1 MTMAGRIPQYFI
13 DQLLNRIDVVDLIDG
28 YVPLKKAGANYKACC
43 PFHGE
48 KSPSFTVSPSKQ
60 FYHCFGCGVNGTAIS
75 FLMEYDHMEFR
86 EAIEKLASGAGME
99 IPEEA
104 QGFKPKQA
112 VSQGIDLYQ
121 LMNQVNEFYQNQLR
135 QHPNKQEAID
145 YLQKR
150 GLSGETAKRFG
161 MGYAPEGWDNL
172 MSTLGVTTPAQKA
185 LLDAGML
192 TQNEKKRTY
201 DRFRHRIMFPIHDHR
216 GRVVGFGGRVL
227 EQAESRP
234 NSKPQPGN
242 PKYLNSPETPIF
254 HKGSELYGLYAARGG
269 IKEADGV
276 LVVEGYMDVVAL
288 AEAGINNAVAT
299 LGTATTAMHLQRLF
313 RHTPNITFSF
323 DGDRAGRA
331 AAWKAL
337 ETSLPSLQDGFQV
350 SFLFLPDGEDPD
362 TMVKKVGKEGFD
374 ELVSNAKP
382 LPDFLIDTLSQQ
394 ADINRLD
401 GRAKLSKLAKP
412 LIEKFPNGV
421 LKKLVI
427 ERLASLTQI
436 STHDLLGIRPPDQ
449 QPQYGGSA
457 DFANNSGYSN
467 NNFGSARGGRKGFQ
481 KSNRE
486 PQQAPRAAY
495 ITPVR
500 RAVSL
505 ILQYPQ
511 FHSEFAVLQTIPDDQ
526 VRGIGMVQELR
537 KACEENSSM
546 TTATLLERYRD
557 RSFTATLAQLA
568 NHEHNNLDAL
578 VDDDAIALIRGT
590 MAKIIEDYNSAEVAK
605 AMAELEGL
613 TKRSLITE
621 LTTDEAARK
630 EALTAYIRASYK

>member
-1 MTMAGRIPQYFI
+1 MAGRIPQHFI
-13 DQLLNRIDVVDLIDG
+13 DQLLNRIDIVDLIDG

-48 KSPSFTVSPSKQ
+48 KTPSFTVSPSKQ

-75 FLMEYDHMEFR
+75 FLMDYDHMEFR

-99 IPEEA
+99 IPEES

-121 LMNQVNEFYQNQLR
+121 LMNEVNDFYQTQLR
-135 QHPNKQEAID
+135 QHADKQQAVD
-145 YLQKR
+145 YLRKR
-150 GLSGETAKRFG
+150 GLSGEIAKRFG
-161 MGYAPEGWDNL
+161 LGFSPEGWDNL
-172 MSTLGVTTPAQKA
+172 MSKLGATAPAQKA
-185 LLDAGML
+185 LLDTGML

-227 EQAESRP
+227 DQGE
-234 NSKPQPGN
+234 

-254 HKGSELYGLYAARGG
+254 HKGSELYGLFAARGG

-299 LGTATTAMHLQRLF
+299 LGTATTPMHLQRLF

-337 ETSLPSLQDGFQV
+337 ETSLPALQDGFQV

-362 TMVKKVGKEGFD
+362 TMVKKVGKEGFE
-374 ELVSNAKP
+374 ELVNNATP
-382 LPDFLIDTLSQQ
+382 LPDFLLDNLQQQ

-421 LKKLVI
+421 LKKLVL
-427 ERLASLTQI
+427 ERLAVITQV
-436 STHDLLGIRPPDQ
+436 SAQDLMGVKPP
-449 QPQYGGSA
+449 A
-457 DFANNSGYSN
+457 
-467 NNFGSARGGRKGFQ
+467 
-481 KSNRE
+481 
-486 PQQAPRAAY
+486 QQAPQQGGYSSKNYPNSRKPDRNAKQAQQRAASM
-495 ITPVR
+495 TPVR

-505 ILQYPQ
+505 LLQYPQ
-511 FHSEFAVLQTIPDDQ
+511 HHSEFALLQSIPEDQ
-526 VRGIGMVQELR
+526 LRGIGMIHELR
-537 KACEENSSM
+537 QACESNESM
-546 TTATLLERYRD
+546 STATLLERYRD
-557 RSFTATLAQLA
+557 APYQQTLAQLA
-568 NHEHNNLDAL
+568 NHEHNNMDSLADEDAL
-578 VDDDAIALIRGT
+578 ALIRGT
-590 MAKIIEDYNSAEVAK
+590 IFKIVEDYNAGEVAK
-605 AMAELEGL
+605 AELELEAL
-613 TKRSLITE
+613 TKRSVAAQLSPDE
-621 LTTDEAARK
+621 LARK
-630 EALTAYIRASYK
+630 ETLVTYIRASYKQV

>member
-1 MTMAGRIPQYFI
+1 MAGRIPQYFI

-48 KSPSFTVSPSKQ
+48 KSPSFTVSPTKQ

-99 IPEEA
+99 IPEES
-104 QGFKPKQA
+104 QGFKPKQT
-112 VSQGIDLYQ
+112 VSEGIDLYQ
-121 LMNQVNEFYQNQLR
+121 LMNEVNEFYQKQLR
-135 QHPNKQEAID
+135 QHSEKQEAVD

-161 MGYAPEGWDNL
+161 MGFAPEGWDNL
-172 MSTLGVTTPAQKA
+172 MSTLGVTAPAQKA
-185 LLDAGML
+185 LLDTGML

-227 EQAESRP
+227 EQAE
-234 NSKPQPGN
+234 PQPGN

-254 HKGSELYGLYAARGG
+254 HKGSELYGLFAARGG
-269 IKEADGV
+269 IKDADGV

-299 LGTATTAMHLQRLF
+299 LGTATTPMHLQRLF

-337 ETSLPSLQDGFQV
+337 EVSLPSLQDGFQV

-362 TMVKKVGKEGFD
+362 TMVKQVGKDGFE
-374 ELVSNAKP
+374 ELIRKATP
-382 LPDFLIDTLSQQ
+382 LPDFLIDTLTKQ

-412 LIEKFPNGV
+412 LLEKFPNGV
-421 LKKLVI
+421 LKKLVL
-427 ERLASLTQI
+427 ERLSVLTQV
-436 STHDLLGIRPPDQ
+436 SVHDLLGIDPPVQ
-449 QPQYGGSA
+449 QESFKPNFSSNGS
-457 DFANNSGYSN
+457 YSN
-467 NNFGSARGGRKGFQ
+467 NSYGNRDFKGNNFRKSGRAAQ
-481 KSNRE
+481 
-486 PQQAPRAAY
+486 PQAPRVAY

-505 ILQYPQ
+505 ILQYPNL
-511 FHSEFAVLQTIPDDQ
+511 HTEFALLETIPDEQ
-526 VRGIGMVQELR
+526 VRGIGMVHELR
-537 KACEENSSM
+537 KACEENASM
-546 TTATLLERYRD
+546 TTATLLERYRE
-557 RSFTATLAQLA
+557 RSFVGTLSQLA
-568 NHEHNNLDAL
+568 NHQHNNLDSL
-578 VDDDAIALIRGT
+578 LDDDALALIRGT
-590 MAKIIEDYNSAEVAK
+590 IAKIIEDYNSAEVTK
-605 AMAELEGL
+605 ATQELEGL
-613 TKRSLITE
+613 SRRSAITE
-621 LTTDEAARK
+621 LNADEIARK

>member
-1 MTMAGRIPQYFI
+1 MAGRIPQHFI
-13 DQLLNRIDVVDLIDG
+13 DQLLNRIDIVDLIDG

-48 KSPSFTVSPSKQ
+48 KTPSFTVSPTKQ
-60 FYHCFGCGVNGTAIS
+60 FYHCFGCGVNGTAIT

-86 EAIEKLASGAGME
+86 EAIEKLASSAGME
-99 IPEEA
+99 IPEESQA
-104 QGFKPKQA
+104 YTPKKT

-121 LMNQVNEFYQNQLR
+121 LMNQVNEFYQTQLR
-135 QHPNKQEAID
+135 QHSNKQQAID

-150 GLSGETAKRFG
+150 GLSGDIAKRFG
-161 MGYAPEGWDNL
+161 MGFAPEGWDNL
-172 MSTLGVTTPAQKA
+172 MSSLGATAPAQKA
-185 LLDAGML
+185 LLDTGML

-227 EQAESRP
+227 EQSD
-234 NSKPQPGN
+234 QPGN

-254 HKGSELYGLYAARGG
+254 HKGSELYGLYGARGG

-288 AEAGINNAVAT
+288 AQEGINNAVAT

-323 DGDRAGRA
+323 DGDRAGRD

-337 ETSLPSLQDGFQV
+337 ETCLPSLQDGFQV

-362 TMVKKVGKEGFD
+362 TMVKQVGKDGFE
-374 ELVSNAKP
+374 ELIKNATP
-382 LPDFLIDTLSQQ
+382 LPDFLIDSLTQQ

-421 LKKLVI
+421 LKKLVL
-427 ERLASLTQI
+427 ERLAVLTQV
-436 STHDLLGIRPPDQ
+436 SAHDLLGIKPPV
-449 QPQYGGSA
+449 
-457 DFANNSGYSN
+457 ANDSN
-467 NNFGSARGGRKGFQ
+467 NWSGNKKYGNKKRFNNDGPA
-481 KSNRE
+481 
-486 PQQAPRAAY
+486 QQAPVARY

-511 FHSEFAVLQTIPDDQ
+511 HHSEFAVLATISDEQ
-526 VRGIGMVQELR
+526 VRGIGMVHELR
-537 KACEENSSM
+537 KACEENAEMS
-546 TTATLLERYRD
+546 TAMLLERYRE
-557 RSFTATLAQLA
+557 RSFQSTLAQLA

-578 VDDDAIALIRGT
+578 ENDDAVALIRGSV
-590 MAKIIEDYNSAEVAK
+590 AKIIEDYNAAEVAK
-605 AMAELEGL
+605 AMSELELL
-613 TKRSLITE
+613 TKRSVVTE
-621 LTTDEAARK
+621 LSEQEAARK
-630 EALTAYIRASYK
+630 EALMAYIRASYQQ

>member
-1 MTMAGRIPQYFI
+1 MI
-13 DQLLNRIDVVDLIDG
+13 DLVDLIDG
-28 YVPLKKAGANYKACC
+28 YLPLKKAGANYKACC

-48 KSPSFTVSPSKQ
+48 KTPSFTVSPSKQ

-86 EAIEKLASGAGME
+86 EAVESLASSAGME

-104 QGFKPKQA
+104 QGYQPKQTQ
-112 VSQGIDLYQ
+112 VQGIDLYQ
-121 LMNQVNEFYQNQLR
+121 LMDQVNDFYQQKLR
-135 QHPNKQEAID
+135 QHADKQQAVD
-145 YLQKR
+145 YLKKR
-150 GLSGETAKRFG
+150 GLSGEVAKRFG
-161 MGYAPEGWDNL
+161 LGFAPQGWDNL
-172 MSTLGVTTPAQKA
+172 MSESGATASAQKA
-185 LLDAGML
+185 LLDTGML
-192 TQNEKKRTY
+192 SQNDKQRTY

-227 EQAESRP
+227 DQGE
-234 NSKPQPGN
+234 

-254 HKGSELYGLYAARGG
+254 HKGSELYGLFGARGG
-269 IKEADGV
+269 IKDADGV

-299 LGTATTAMHLQRLF
+299 LGTATTSMHLQRLF

-374 ELVSNAKP
+374 ELIKNATP
-382 LPDFLIDTLSQQ
+382 LPDFLIDSLAEQ
-394 ADINRLD
+394 ADVNRLD

-421 LKKLVI
+421 LKKLVL
-427 ERLASLTQI
+427 ERLATLTQV
-436 STHDLLGIRPPDQ
+436 STYDLLGVKPPVQ
-449 QPQYGGSA
+449 QES
-457 DFANNSGYSN
+457 FVNNSGYGANS
-467 NNFGSARGGRKGFQ
+467 NFGKSSGYGKGNFG
-481 KSNRE
+481 KKNRP

-505 ILQYPQ
+505 ILQYPR
-511 FHSEFAVLQTIPDDQ
+511 FHAEFAVLKTIPDDQ
-526 VRGIGMVQELR
+526 VRGIGMIHELR
-537 KACEENSSM
+537 SVCEESPSM

-557 RSFTATLAQLA
+557 RSFNSTLAQLA
-568 NHEHNNLDAL
+568 NHEHNNLDTLA
-578 VDDDAIALIRGT
+578 DDDAIALIRGT
-590 MAKIIEDYNSAEVAK
+590 VANIVEDYNAAEVAK
-605 AMAELEGL
+605 AMQELEGL
-613 TKRSLITE
+613 TKRSVITE
-621 LTTDEAARK
+621 LSADEAARK

>member
-1 MTMAGRIPQYFI
+1 MAGRIPQHFI
-13 DQLLNRIDVVDLIDG
+13 DQLLNRIDIVDLIDG

-48 KSPSFTVSPSKQ
+48 KTPSFTVSPSKQ

-99 IPEEA
+99 IPEES
-104 QGFKPKQA
+104 QGFKPKQT

-121 LMNQVNEFYQNQLR
+121 LMNEVNDFYQTQLR
-135 QHPNKQEAID
+135 QHNDKQQAID

-150 GLSGETAKRFG
+150 GLSGEIAKRFG
-161 MGYAPEGWDNL
+161 LGFAPEGWDNL
-172 MSTLGVTTPAQKA
+172 MSTLGATAPAQKA
-185 LLDAGML
+185 LLDTGML

-216 GRVVGFGGRVL
+216 GRIVGFGGRVL
-227 EQAESRP
+227 DQGE
-234 NSKPQPGN
+234 

-254 HKGSELYGLYAARGG
+254 HKGSELYGLFAARGG
-269 IKEADGV
+269 IKDADGV

-299 LGTATTAMHLQRLF
+299 LGTATTPMHLQRLF

-362 TMVKKVGKEGFD
+362 TMVKKVGKEGFQ
-374 ELVSNAKP
+374 ELMQNATP
-382 LPDFLIDTLSQQ
+382 LPDFLLDNLQQQ

-401 GRAKLSKLAKP
+401 GRAKLVKLAKP

-421 LKKLVI
+421 LKKLVL
-427 ERLASLTQI
+427 ERLAVITQV
-436 STHDLLGIRPPDQ
+436 SAQDLMGIKPPKQ
-449 QPQYGGSA
+449 NSSQPGGYA
-457 DFANNSGYSN
+457 
-467 NNFGSARGGRKGFQ
+467 
-481 KSNRE
+481 KSNYQGARK
-486 PQQAPRAAY
+486 PDRFAKQVQQRAVSM
-495 ITPVR
+495 TPVR

-505 ILQYPQ
+505 LLQYPQ
-511 FHSEFAVLQTIPDDQ
+511 YHAEFLVLQSIPEDQ
-526 VRGIGMVQELR
+526 LRGIGMIHELR
-537 KACEENSSM
+537 QACETNDAM
-546 TTATLLERYRD
+546 TTATLLERYREASY
-557 RSFTATLAQLA
+557 RQTLAQLA
-568 NHEHNNLDAL
+568 NHEHNNMDSLVDEDAL
-578 VDDDAIALIRGT
+578 ALIRGT
-590 MAKIIEDYNSAEVAK
+590 IFKIVEDYNSAEVAK
-605 AMAELEGL
+605 AELEL
-613 TKRSLITE
+613 EALSKRSIVTQLTSEE
-621 LTTDEAARK
+621 LARK
-630 EALTAYIRASYK
+630 ETLMAYIRASYK

>member
-1 MTMAGRIPQYFI
+1 MPMAGRIPQYFI

-48 KSPSFTVSPSKQ
+48 KSPSFTVSPTKQ

-99 IPEEA
+99 IPEES
-104 QGFKPKQA
+104 QGFKPKQT
-112 VSQGIDLYQ
+112 VSEGIDLYQ
-121 LMNQVNEFYQNQLR
+121 LMNEVNEFYQKQLR
-135 QHPNKQEAID
+135 QHSEKQEAVD

-161 MGYAPEGWDNL
+161 MGFAPEGWDNL
-172 MSTLGVTTPAQKA
+172 MSTLGVTAPAQKA
-185 LLDAGML
+185 LLDTGML

-227 EQAESRP
+227 EQAE
-234 NSKPQPGN
+234 PQPGN

-254 HKGSELYGLYAARGG
+254 HKGSELYGLFAARGG
-269 IKEADGV
+269 IKDADGV

-299 LGTATTAMHLQRLF
+299 LGTATTPMHLQRLF

-337 ETSLPSLQDGFQV
+337 EVSLPSLQDGFQV

-362 TMVKKVGKEGFD
+362 TMVKQVGKDGFE
-374 ELVSNAKP
+374 ELIRKATP
-382 LPDFLIDTLSQQ
+382 LPDFLIDTLTKQ

-412 LIEKFPNGV
+412 LLEKFPNGV
-421 LKKLVI
+421 LKKLVL
-427 ERLASLTQI
+427 ERLSVLTQV
-436 STHDLLGIRPPDQ
+436 SVHDLLGIDPPVQ
-449 QPQYGGSA
+449 QESFKPNFSGNGS
-457 DFANNSGYSN
+457 YSN
-467 NNFGSARGGRKGFQ
+467 NSYGNRDFKGNNFRKSGRAAQ
-481 KSNRE
+481 
-486 PQQAPRAAY
+486 PQAPRVAY

-505 ILQYPQ
+505 ILQYPNL
-511 FHSEFAVLQTIPDDQ
+511 HTEFALLETIPDEQ
-526 VRGIGMVQELR
+526 VRGIGMVHELR
-537 KACEENSSM
+537 KACEENASM
-546 TTATLLERYRD
+546 TTATLLERYRE
-557 RSFTATLAQLA
+557 RSFVGTLSQLA
-568 NHEHNNLDAL
+568 NHQHNNLDSL
-578 VDDDAIALIRGT
+578 LDDDALALIRGT
-590 MAKIIEDYNSAEVAK
+590 IAKIIEDYNSAEVTK
-605 AMAELEGL
+605 ATQELEGL
-613 TKRSLITE
+613 SRRSAITE
-621 LTTDEAARK
+621 LNADEIARK